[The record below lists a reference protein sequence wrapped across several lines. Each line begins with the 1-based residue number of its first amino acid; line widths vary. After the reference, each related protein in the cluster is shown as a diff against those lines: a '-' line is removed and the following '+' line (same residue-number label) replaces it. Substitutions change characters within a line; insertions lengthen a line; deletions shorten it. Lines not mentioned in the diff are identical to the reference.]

1 MVCVL
6 GGLSG
11 LNIGSRTF
19 IRLGIQ
25 GKPDGYSVINIIED
39 SFTKEGKVA
48 GKDIFEGGFKFED
61 SKGKEEF

>member
-1 MVCVL
+1 MVCEP
-6 GGLSG
+6 GGISG
-11 LNIGSRTF
+11 LHIVDKMLVG
-19 IRLGIQ
+19 LVMQ

-61 SKGKEEF
+61 SKGKEEV